1 MDLPFHDLMVPH
13 TGAVT
18 HTRPATGGSGFAT
31 AVFVHGEAGAFF
43 VKAVPNRPGGRLDA
57 ARREAL
63 VNPALFGLAPRL
75 LFQTEDEGWFVTGFE
90 VVDGHHPDYAP
101 GSPDL
106 PQVVQVVDQITDLVL
121 PETAVGWQETRWDRF
136 TDRPDLLAGDTLTYT
151 DLHPNN
157 ILINGDRAWVVDWE
171 WPTLAAGFLTAGG
184 LVGQLIASGHSP
196 ADSESWVSAGAAW
209 KAADS
214 AAVDEFARAQVR
226 MQEWIVEQRP
236 DQEWRKAMLAAAQE
250 WSQYREGLRAHR

>member
-1 MDLPFHDLMVPH
+1 MDLPFHDLVLPH

-63 VNPALFGLAPRL
+63 VNPALLGLAPRL
-75 LFQTEDEGWFVTGFE
+75 LFQAEDEGWFVTGFE
-90 VVDGHHPDYAP
+90 IVDGHHPGYDP

-106 PQVVQVVDQITDLVL
+106 PKVAQVVDQITDLVL

-136 TDRPDLLAGDTLTYT
+136 TDRADLLAGDTLTYT

-157 ILINGDRAWVVDWE
+157 ILIDGDRTWVVDWE
-171 WPTLAAGFLTAGG
+171 WPTLAAGHLTAGS

-196 ADSESWVSAGAAW
+196 IDAESWVSAGAAW
-209 KAADS
+209 KAADP

-226 MQEWIVEQRP
+226 MQEWIVEQLP
-236 DQEWRKAMLAAAQE
+236 DQEWRKAMLAAAQK
-250 WSQYREGLRAHR
+250 WCRHREELKAGR